1 MADVKPISVG
11 LPWNSERP
19 HVLVVACS
27 DGRLQVATDAFLG
40 HHLGVSDYDRLY
52 VPGGGGALSPSG
64 RDFIRAAQHQQE
76 CRYLVE
82 VHDVEALVLLFHG
95 PAADGPPESVCA
107 DYARKQPSASIE
119 QVRLQQEK
127 DVAELLESRWQ
138 WAGSAAVAVY
148 RCEISA
154 ARSLSFVTL
163 HSDRGFA
170 ARAAAAR
177 IPPTVQIRRGK

>member
-1 MADVKPISVG
+1 MADVKPVSVG

-64 RDFIRAAQHQQE
+64 RDFIRASQHQQE
-76 CRYLVE
+76 CRTLVE
-82 VHDVEALVLLFHG
+82 VHDVEAIVLLLHG
-95 PAADGPPESVCA
+95 PAADGPKESVCA
-107 DYARKQPSASIE
+107 DYARKQPYATVA
-119 QVRLQQEK
+119 QVRAQQEK
-127 DVAELLESRWQ
+127 DVAELLEARWQ
-138 WAGSAAVAVY
+138 WAGAAAVAVY

-154 ARSLSFVTL
+154 ERSLSFVTL
-163 HSDRGFA
+163 HADRGFA
-170 ARAAAAR
+170 ASAAAAR
-177 IPPTVQIRRGK
+177 VPPVQLRRRK